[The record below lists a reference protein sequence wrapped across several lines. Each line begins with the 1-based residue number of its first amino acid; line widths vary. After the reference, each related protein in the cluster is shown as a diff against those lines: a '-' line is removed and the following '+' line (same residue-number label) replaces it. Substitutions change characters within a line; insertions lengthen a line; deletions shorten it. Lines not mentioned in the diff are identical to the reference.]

1 MARVSTIL
9 TNFRAGELSP
19 KLFGRIDLQKYSEG
33 CETLENM
40 LVFPSGGITRRPGT
54 TFAGR
59 TKDVAKKV
67 EEEKEEK
74 EKKERRESFDRP
86 TMADIAGKVIAEKKE
101 DPEIKIKDN
110 DQDGEVKEDSFD
122 SMFNKQLSRL
132 EKYLGSTNRETKGKV
147 ALALSD
153 AVGTPGSLADKA
165 AVLNKALLGIAE
177 TKKKYKR

>member
-59 TKDVAKKV
+59 TKD
-67 EEEKEEK
+67 
-74 EKKERRESFDRP
+74 D
-86 TMADIAGKVIAEKKE
+86 GKVKLINFEFSDEQAYVLEFGANYVDFLKMVEYLQKQ
-101 DPEIKIKDN
+101 P
-110 DQDGEVKEDSFD
+110 
-122 SMFNKQLSRL
+122 KQLVRSRKQIQ
-132 EKYLGSTNRETKGKV
+132 E
-147 ALALSD
+147 
-153 AVGTPGSLADKA
+153 
-165 AVLNKALLGIAE
+165 
-177 TKKKYKR
+177 